1 MFFKVKIS
9 MEVFEKN
16 NTREKK
22 SALKKNKKRNMTNTR
37 EILFIYLFI
46 IQKAFESLPFT
57 LENELDWPEFSTVTG
72 TIRGCYVG

>member
-1 MFFKVKIS
+1 
-9 MEVFEKN
+9 
-16 NTREKK
+16 
-22 SALKKNKKRNMTNTR
+22 MTNTR

-46 IQKAFESLPFT
+46 IQKAFESLPFI

>member
-1 MFFKVKIS
+1 MRKI
-9 MEVFEKN
+9 
-16 NTREKK
+16 TREKKK

-46 IQKAFESLPFT
+46 IQKAFESLPFI

-72 TIRGCYVG
+72 TIRGCYAG

>member
-1 MFFKVKIS
+1 MRKI
-9 MEVFEKN
+9 
-16 NTREKK
+16 TREKKK
-22 SALKKNKKRNMTNTR
+22 SALKKNKKINTTNTR

-46 IQKAFESLPFT
+46 IQKAFESLPFI